1 MTFGAVDKVE
11 LGEGHDPV
19 AVERGLEREVEAGQ
33 RLEDGQSGHP
43 QGRLDPAVLA
53 QAEFLL
59 LGEKIVNRLDAVDL
73 ALLDAAQRGVEH
85 LERARHLQADQ
96 AVADIVDARECRSER
111 HGRPAFASC
120 SPIAW

>member
-1 MTFGAVDKVE
+1 MIRLRSSEGWNAKSKPASVLRMGSRAMRNAALTRRFSRKRQF
-11 LGEGHDPV
+11 LGEQIV
-19 AVERGLEREVEAGQ
+19 
-33 RLEDGQSGHP
+33 DG
-43 QGRLDPAVLA
+43 
-53 QAEFLL
+53 
-59 LGEKIVNRLDAVDL
+59 LDAVDL

-96 AVADIVDARECRSER
+96 AVADIVDARGWRGER